1 MKGNFMISYIKGE
14 IVYNDAEGVIIE
26 NSGIGYRVIVPAFSA
41 QKLCSQRGEVIVH
54 TYMSV
59 REDGITLFG
68 FASPEERELYEKL
81 ISVSGIGP
89 KAAVSILGALTPS
102 QLIAA
107 IISADSA
114 AIARAPGIGKK
125 TAQRVILDLKDK
137 LGSEAIAEAFD
148 GADAAAVSETAA
160 AGDDRSEAVEALVAL
175 GYTRSEAL
183 KAVSRVYNDGM
194 DVQKILSAALR
205 ELSRL

>member
-1 MKGNFMISYIKGE
+1 MISYIKGE
-14 IVYNDAEGVIIE
+14 IVYNDSDSLIVE
-26 NSGIGYRVIVPAFSA
+26 NNGIGYKVIVPAFSA
-41 QKLCSQRGEVIVH
+41 QKLCAQKGQVTVY

-68 FASPEERELYEKL
+68 FSSVEERSLYEKL

-89 KAAVSILGALTPS
+89 KAAVSILGVLTPS
-102 QLIAA
+102 QLITA
-107 IISADSA
+107 IVSADSA

-137 LGSEAIAEAFD
+137 IGNDDIADIFD
-148 GADAAAVSETAA
+148 GNGGTAVSETAA
-160 AGDDRSEAVEALVAL
+160 AGDDRSESVEALVAL
-175 GYTRSEAL
+175 GYSRSEAV
-183 KAVSRVYNDGM
+183 KAVSRVYNEGM
-194 DVQKILSAALR
+194 DVQKILSASLR

>member
-1 MKGNFMISYIKGE
+1 MISYIKGE
-14 IVYNDAEGVIIE
+14 IVYNDSDSLIVE
-26 NSGIGYRVIVPAFSA
+26 NNGIGYKVIVPAFSA
-41 QKLCSQRGEVIVH
+41 QKLCSQKGQVTVY

-68 FASPEERELYEKL
+68 FSSVEERSLYEKL

-89 KAAVSILGALTPS
+89 KAAVSILGVLTPS
-102 QLIAA
+102 QLITA
-107 IISADSA
+107 IVSADSA

-137 LGSEAIAEAFD
+137 IGNDDIADIFD
-148 GADAAAVSETAA
+148 GNGGEAVSETAA

-175 GYTRSEAL
+175 GYSRSEAV
-183 KAVSRVYNDGM
+183 KAVSRVYNEGM
-194 DVQKILSAALR
+194 DVQKILSASLR

>member
-1 MKGNFMISYIKGE
+1 MISYIKGE
-14 IVYNDAEGVIIE
+14 IIYNGGDTLVVE
-26 NSGIGYRVIVPAFSA
+26 NNGIGYEVTVPAFSA
-41 QKLCSQRGEVIVH
+41 QKLCSQKGTVTVY

-59 REDGITLFG
+59 REDGISLFG
-68 FASPEERELYEKL
+68 FASREEKAIYEKL

-89 KAAVSILGALTPS
+89 KAAVSILGVMNPS
-102 QLIAA
+102 QLITA
-107 IISADSA
+107 IVSADAA

-137 LGSEAIAEAFD
+137 ISSVDMSEMFD
-148 GADAAAVSETAA
+148 DGGTAMLDAVE
-160 AGDDRSEAVEALVAL
+160 AGDDRSEAAEALVAL

-183 KAVSRVYNDGM
+183 RAVSKVYNESM

>member
-26 NSGIGYRVIVPAFSA
+26 NNGIGYRVIVPAFSA

-160 AGDDRSEAVEALVAL
+160 GDDRSEAVEALVAL

-194 DVQKILSAALR
+194 DVQNILSAALR

>member
-1 MKGNFMISYIKGE
+1 MISYIKGE

-26 NSGIGYRVIVPAFSA
+26 NNGIGYRVIVPAFSA

-68 FASPEERELYEKL
+68 FSSVEERSLYEKL

-89 KAAVSILGALTPS
+89 KAAVSILGVLTPS
-102 QLIAA
+102 QLITA
-107 IISADSA
+107 IVSADSA

-137 LGSEAIAEAFD
+137 IGNDDVADIFD
-148 GADAAAVSETAA
+148 GNGGEAVSETAA

-175 GYTRSEAL
+175 GYSRSEAVN
-183 KAVSRVYNDGM
+183 AVSRVYNEGM
-194 DVQKILSAALR
+194 DVQKILSASLR

>member
-1 MKGNFMISYIKGE
+1 MISYIKGE

-26 NSGIGYRVIVPAFSA
+26 NNGIGYRVIVPAFSA
-41 QKLCSQRGEVIVH
+41 QKLCSQKGEVIVY

-68 FASPEERELYEKL
+68 FSSVEERNLYEKL

-89 KAAVSILGALTPS
+89 KAAVSILGVLTPS
-102 QLIAA
+102 QLITA
-107 IISADSA
+107 IVSGDSA

-137 LGSEAIAEAFD
+137 IGNEEIAEVFEGSEAMEI
-148 GADAAAVSETAA
+148 SQTAA
-160 AGDDRSEAVEALVAL
+160 ADDDRSEAVEALIAL
-175 GYTRSEAL
+175 GYSRSEAVR
-183 KAVSRVYNDGM
+183 AVSRIYNEGM

>member
-1 MKGNFMISYIKGE
+1 MISYIKGE

-26 NSGIGYRVIVPAFSA
+26 NNGIGYRVIVPAFSA
-41 QKLCSQRGEVIVH
+41 QKLCSQKGQVTVY

-68 FASPEERELYEKL
+68 FSSVEERSLYEKL

-89 KAAVSILGALTPS
+89 KAAVSILGVLTPS
-102 QLIAA
+102 QLITA
-107 IISADSA
+107 IVSADSA

-137 LGSEAIAEAFD
+137 IGNDDIADIFD
-148 GADAAAVSETAA
+148 GNGGEAVSETAA

-175 GYTRSEAL
+175 GYSRSEAV
-183 KAVSRVYNDGM
+183 KAVSRVYNEGM
-194 DVQKILSAALR
+194 DVQKILSASLR

>member
-1 MKGNFMISYIKGE
+1 MISYIKGE
-14 IVYNDAEGVIIE
+14 IIYNGGDTMVVE
-26 NSGIGYRVIVPAFSA
+26 NNGIGYEVTVPAFSA
-41 QKLCSQRGEVIVH
+41 QKLCAQSGIVTVY

-59 REDGITLFG
+59 REDGISLFG
-68 FASPEERELYEKL
+68 FASLEEKHLYEKL

-89 KAAVSILGALTPS
+89 KAAVSILGVMTPT
-102 QLIAA
+102 QLITA
-107 IISADSA
+107 IISSDAE

-137 LGSEAIAEAFD
+137 IGSEDMSAAFES
-148 GADAAAVSETAA
+148 GEDAAMLEAVTA
-160 AGDDRSEAVEALVAL
+160 GEDRSEAAEALISL
-175 GYTRSEAL
+175 GYTRSEAI
-183 KAVSRVYNDGM
+183 KAVSKVYNESM

>member
-26 NSGIGYRVIVPAFSA
+26 NNGIGYRVIVPAFSA

-148 GADAAAVSETAA
+148 VSDAAAVSETA

>member
-1 MKGNFMISYIKGE
+1 MISYIKGE
-14 IVYNDAEGVIIE
+14 IIYNDSDSLIVE
-26 NSGIGYRVIVPAFSA
+26 NNGIGYKIIVPAFSA
-41 QKLCSQRGEVIVH
+41 QKLCSQKGEVIVY

-68 FASPEERELYEKL
+68 FSSVEERNLYEKL

-89 KAAVSILGALTPS
+89 KAAVSILGVLTPS
-102 QLIAA
+102 QLITA
-107 IISADSA
+107 IVSGDSA

-137 LGSEAIAEAFD
+137 IGNEEIAEVFEGSEAMEI
-148 GADAAAVSETAA
+148 SQTAA
-160 AGDDRSEAVEALVAL
+160 ADDDRSEAVEALIAL
-175 GYTRSEAL
+175 GYSRSEAVR
-183 KAVSRVYNDGM
+183 AVSRIYNEGM

>member
-1 MKGNFMISYIKGE
+1 MISYIKGE
-14 IVYNDAEGVIIE
+14 IIYNDSDSLIVE
-26 NSGIGYRVIVPAFSA
+26 NNGIGYKIIVPAFSA
-41 QKLCSQRGEVIVH
+41 QKLCSQKGEVIVY

-68 FASPEERELYEKL
+68 FSSVEERNLYEKL

-89 KAAVSILGALTPS
+89 KAAVSILGVLTPS

-107 IISADSA
+107 IVSGDSA
-114 AIARAPGIGKK
+114 SIARAPGIGKK

-137 LGSEAIAEAFD
+137 IGNEEIAEVFEGSEAMDI
-148 GADAAAVSETAA
+148 SQTAA
-160 AGDDRSEAVEALVAL
+160 ADDDRSEAVEALIAL
-175 GYTRSEAL
+175 GYSRSEAVR
-183 KAVSRVYNDGM
+183 AVSRIYNEGM

>member
-1 MKGNFMISYIKGE
+1 MISYIKGE
-14 IVYNDAEGVIIE
+14 IVYNDSDSLIVE
-26 NSGIGYRVIVPAFSA
+26 NNGIGYKVIVPAFSA
-41 QKLCSQRGEVIVH
+41 QKLCSQKGQVTVY

-68 FASPEERELYEKL
+68 FSSVEERSLYEKL

-89 KAAVSILGALTPS
+89 KAAVSILGVLTPS
-102 QLIAA
+102 QLITA
-107 IISADSA
+107 IVSADSA

-137 LGSEAIAEAFD
+137 IGNDDIADIFD
-148 GADAAAVSETAA
+148 GNGGTAVSETAA

-175 GYTRSEAL
+175 GYSRSEAV
-183 KAVSRVYNDGM
+183 KAVSRVYNEGM
-194 DVQKILSAALR
+194 DVQKILSASLR

>member
-1 MKGNFMISYIKGE
+1 MISYIKGE

-26 NSGIGYRVIVPAFSA
+26 NNGIGYRVIVPAFSA

-89 KAAVSILGALTPS
+89 KAAVSILGCLTPQ
-102 QLIAA
+102 QLITA
-107 IISADSA
+107 IVSADSA

-137 LGSEAIAEAFD
+137 IGNEDIAEAFE
-148 GADAAAVSETAA
+148 GADAMAVSQTAA

-175 GYTRSEAL
+175 GYSRSEAV
-183 KAVSRVYNDGM
+183 KAVSRIYTEGM
-194 DVQKILSAALR
+194 DVQKILSGALR

>member
-1 MKGNFMISYIKGE
+1 MISYIKGE
-14 IVYNDAEGVIIE
+14 IVYSDAEGVIIE
-26 NSGIGYRVIVPAFSA
+26 NNGIGYRVIVPAFSA

-148 GADAAAVSETAA
+148 VSDAAAVSETAA
-160 AGDDRSEAVEALVAL
+160 AGDDRSEAVVALVAL
-175 GYTRSEAL
+175 GYSRSEAV
-183 KAVSRVYNDGM
+183 KAVSRIYTEGM
-194 DVQKILSAALR
+194 DVQKILSGALR